1 MEVSTA
7 EMMFKIRTA
16 SIIIRLMGNKNLRDE
31 ERATYLSSVVEQV
44 MQDCNLVYENNGHPA
59 CFMINPVRERAESEL
74 A

>member
-7 EMMFKIRTA
+7 EVIFKIRTA

-31 ERATYLSSVVEQV
+31 ERATYSASVVEQV
-44 MQDCNLVYENNGHPA
+44 MHDCNLVYQNNGHPA
-59 CFMINPVRERAESEL
+59 SFMINPVRERAESEL